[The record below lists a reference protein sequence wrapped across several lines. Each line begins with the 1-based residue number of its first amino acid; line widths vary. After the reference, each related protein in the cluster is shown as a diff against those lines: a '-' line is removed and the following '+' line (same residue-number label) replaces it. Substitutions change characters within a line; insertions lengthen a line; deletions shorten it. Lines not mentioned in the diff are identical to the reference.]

1 MPAETVKVVVRVR
14 PMNSR
19 EKGMNCSLC
28 VDVDE
33 KLNQIILKK
42 VNLCTILVGF
52 R

>member
-14 PMNSR
+14 PMNGR
-19 EKGMNCSLC
+19 EKGINCSLC